1 MKLEFHPEAEQEFVA
16 AAFRYETEVP
26 GLGQRFY
33 AEVNAATAVLLQ
45 YPDIGSPIED
55 DLRKFVLEQ
64 FPYDLIYDRI
74 AEIIH
79 ILAVAH
85 QRRESGYWST
95 RI

>member
-1 MKLEFHPEAEQEFVA
+1 MKLEFHPEAEQEFIA

-33 AEVNAATAVLLQ
+33 AEVRAATAVLLQ
-45 YPDIGSPIED
+45 YPDIGSPIGDE
-55 DLRKFVLEQ
+55 LRKFVLEQ
-64 FPYDLIYDRI
+64 FPYDLIYAHVSDTVY
-74 AEIIH
+74 

-85 QRRESGYWST
+85 QHREPGYWST